1 MTRTT
6 LTLMLCAMASGLATG
21 QMEKRWTG
29 RYDGR
34 RFAKAAPA
42 VGAIVP
48 DLALADLEGRPWSLH
63 ALLGRT
69 VVLVKGSF
77 T

>member
-1 MTRTT
+1 MQRLTT
-6 LTLMLCAMASGLATG
+6 LLTLLALVGSGSA
-21 QMEKRWTG
+21 QMEKRWKG

-34 RFAKAAPA
+34 RFAKAKPA
-42 VGAIVP
+42 VGALAP
-48 DLALADLEGRPWSLH
+48 DLCLRDLEGRTWSLH
-63 ALLGRT
+63 DLFGRT

>member
-1 MTRTT
+1 MKSPWIPV
-6 LTLMLCAMASGLATG
+6 LLLSLATVLAG

-34 RFAKAAPA
+34 EFAAAAPA
-42 VGAIVP
+42 VGTRAP
-48 DLALADLEGRPWSLH
+48 DLSLCDLEGRPWSLH